1 MEREIKEMMKL
12 ANDSLKASE
21 EIVKFCQDKGY
32 SVEVM
37 TSAIESIYLLIQKK
51 KENEK

>member
-1 MEREIKEMMKL
+1 MENIKGMMKL
-12 ANDSLKASE
+12 ANNSLKASE

-37 TSAIESIYLLIQKK
+37 TSAIETIYMLIQTKK
-51 KENEK
+51 GNVK